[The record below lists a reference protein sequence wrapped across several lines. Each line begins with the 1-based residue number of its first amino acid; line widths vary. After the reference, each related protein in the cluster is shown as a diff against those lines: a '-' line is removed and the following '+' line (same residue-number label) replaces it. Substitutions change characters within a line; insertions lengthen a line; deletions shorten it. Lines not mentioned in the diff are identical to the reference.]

1 MTAYRVIVTDQVL
14 PALAG
19 STGVTYTSIPQPRDD
34 ALALAQVLVGLPQL
48 PDEHGPWR
56 HPRPGGQRT
65 VRLEPTS

>member
-19 STGVTYTSIPQPRDD
+19 NTGVTYTSVSQPRDE
-34 ALALAQVLVGLPQL
+34 ALALARVLLGLQQL

-56 HPRPGGQRT
+56 HARPGGQRT
-65 VRLEPTS
+65 VRLEPAL